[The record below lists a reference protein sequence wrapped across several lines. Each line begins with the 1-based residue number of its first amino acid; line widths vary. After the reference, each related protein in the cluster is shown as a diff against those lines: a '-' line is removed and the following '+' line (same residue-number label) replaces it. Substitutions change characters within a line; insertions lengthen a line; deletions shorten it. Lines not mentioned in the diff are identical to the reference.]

1 MYSDFFT
8 INKNFQ
14 SSINLEFD
22 LNNEKKIDEYIP
34 TTDICDVLKKYVN
47 AVLGYS
53 NDRST
58 ILAGP
63 YGKGKSFLLLIL
75 TYILGKKK
83 KDETYRN
90 FLKKVREIDPELSER
105 IKEIDKKKIRLLPI
119 IVNSN
124 YSDLNQ
130 AFMLALNDALNREQL
145 NDIVPQTVYEVCIN
159 LIDKWEKQPK
169 QQKAILKECQEK
181 YGITLS
187 SLRRELLDYS
197 PSAYEK
203 FKDIYN
209 CTTSG
214 LEFNPLINND
224 IVKIYQDV
232 SYELTS
238 HGFAGMFIVFDEFS
252 KFIENSD
259 DTLMRELKI
268 VQDMAELASRSSTSD
283 QINFCCVTHKSLS
296 LYSSGT
302 SKEDAIKTVEGRFK
316 EIKFNRSMEEN
327 YQIISAAI
335 QKNDAGKNLAEDFL
349 EMNSSFYTEMERS
362 QPFENLADHDVL
374 FKGCFPLN
382 PFTVYALI
390 QLSEHVA
397 QNERTLFTFLSDT
410 DDNSFASFIRT
421 NSDGLFNVDKVYDYF
436 SQQLQRDTDEFIRGT
451 WYRAEGT
458 LSKISDPD
466 SRRIVKALAVILM
479 IDDPDRFAANE
490 ENLHL
495 GTMIP
500 LEVVSSKLQTL
511 LDNRYIRINPINKL
525 ITLATSNN
533 KEIEEQIQIFKLT
546 KGNSLP
552 IESLA
557 SEVDETKYVLPR
569 RYNETHKIIR
579 YFRVTYLTEKQFFSM
594 NSFDLLHEQYGGDGL
609 VINLIRKE
617 ADGKKIEEKVKSIGD
632 PLSIVRFPDKMTDSL
647 FDDELIRYGAL
658 KDMLLHGGNNSVV
671 NREISLLIEETREDI
686 QALIDKFFGKD
697 CLFYCCGV
705 DSKDFIPALSK
716 IMENV
721 YFKSIIFNNEL
732 VNKDNVTTQ
741 YQKPIN
747 NVIDW
752 VLNGCNEWAYSTT
765 SPESTIREYVYKKI
779 DEQPD
784 VREVVDGIKDQIL
797 QSEKNHAAIFN
808 IVETYTA
815 PPFGIRKGILP
826 ILIGKAISELSDNV
840 ILYLQK
846 NEIDLNAGNIVKA
859 VNSSSKYYFGFS
871 KGSKEQTDY
880 LYEMLKVFGVP
891 KKNNFRSDTKT
902 LSEEYRK
909 FFLGLPM
916 VVRTMSPKNVCG
928 VPEDILKF
936 QNVFLTFNINP
947 YESVFVKPFEC
958 LHANSYEEVSNKLI
972 GFIKGWQ
979 SYVDSF
985 KNGVINEIKQEF
997 SIPVTTSLKMGIES
1011 FLDHELQNEKPV
1023 LNDANSRILTALR
1036 NLDFN
1041 DQKAVDDISFASL
1054 GSYIEDWDSDRSD
1067 ELIKTLH
1074 SFIDSLRDSNRVDTS
1089 KASMNEIIKKT
1100 EKVELTT
1107 IGKLMEQNVKNV
1119 IDEFGDSVSTEEKL
1133 AIFANMIKKYL

>member
-22 LNNEKKIDEYIP
+22 LNNEKKIEEYIP

-53 NDRST
+53 HDRST

-63 YGKGKSFLLLIL
+63 YGKGKSFLLLVL
-75 TYILGKKK
+75 TYILGKK

-90 FLKKVREIDPELSER
+90 FLRKVKAIDPELSER

-119 IVNSN
+119 IINSN

-130 AFMLALNDALNREQL
+130 AFMLALNDALNREKL
-145 NDIVPQTVYEVCIN
+145 TDIVPQTVYEVCIN
-159 LIDKWEKQPK
+159 LIDKWEKEPK
-169 QQKAILKECQEK
+169 QQKAIIKECQKK
-181 YGITLS
+181 YGINLS
-187 SLRRELLDYS
+187 SLRRELLDFS

-203 FKDIYN
+203 FKEIYN

-232 SYELTS
+232 SHELTS
-238 HGFAGMFIVFDEFS
+238 HGFSGMFIVFDEFS

-268 VQDMAELASRSSTSD
+268 VQDLAELASRSSASE
-283 QINFCCVTHKSLS
+283 QIHFCCVTHKSLS

-335 QKNDAGKNLAEDFL
+335 RKDTDGKSLIENFL
-349 EMNSSFYTEMERS
+349 ERNSAFYTELENS

-382 PFTVYALI
+382 PFTVYSLI

-421 NSDGLFNVDKVYDYF
+421 NSDGLFNVDKIYDYF
-436 SQQLQRDTDEFIRGT
+436 SQQLQRDTDESIRGT

-466 SRRIVKALAVILM
+466 SRRIIKTLAVILM
-479 IDDPDRFAANE
+479 IDDPDRFAANA

-511 LDNRYIRINPINKL
+511 LDDRYIRINPINKL

-533 KEIEEQIQIFKLT
+533 KEIEEQIQVYRLT

-579 YFRVTYLTEKQFFSM
+579 YFRIAYLTEKQFFSM
-594 NSFDLLHEQYGGDGL
+594 NSFELLHEQYGGDGL

-617 ADGKKIEEKVKSIGD
+617 ADPKKIFEKVKNIGD
-632 PLSIVRFPDKMTDSL
+632 PLSIVRFPDKTIDTL
-647 FDDELIRYGAL
+647 FDNELIRYGAL
-658 KDMLLHGGNNSVV
+658 KDLLLQDVNDSVIH
-671 NREISLLIEETREDI
+671 REISLLFEETKEDI
-686 QALIDKFFGKD
+686 QALIEKYFDKECQFF
-697 CLFYCCGV
+697 CYGV
-705 DSKDFIPALSK
+705 ESNDFVHALSE
-716 IMENV
+716 IMEKV

-741 YQKPIN
+741 YQKSIN

-752 VLNGCNEWAYSTT
+752 MLSGSDKWNYSDT
-765 SPESTIREYVYKKI
+765 SPETTIRNSVVLKI
-779 DEQPD
+779 DNQPD
-784 VREVVDGIKDQIL
+784 VREVVDGIKEKIIHSENNLVSVSDIVDQYRGG
-797 QSEKNHAAIFN
+797 N
-808 IVETYTA
+808 Y
-815 PPFGIRKGILP
+815 GIRRGIIPL
-826 ILIGKAISELSDNV
+826 LIGKAISELSDNV

-846 NEIDLNAGNIVKA
+846 NEIELNAANIVKA
-859 VNSSSKYYFGFS
+859 VNSSSKYFFGFS
-871 KGSKEQTDY
+871 KGSKEQTEY
-880 LYEMLKVFGVP
+880 LYDMLKAFGVTT
-891 KKNNFRSDTKT
+891 KNNFRSDTKI
-902 LSEEYRK
+902 LSDEYRK

-916 VVRTMSPKNVCG
+916 ILRTLSPNNSIG
-928 VPEDILKF
+928 VSEEILKF

-947 YESVFVKPFEC
+947 YESVYVKPFEC
-958 LHANSYEEVSNKLI
+958 LHTNSYKEISKRLI
-972 GFIKGWQ
+972 DFVKGWQ

-985 KNGVINEIKQEF
+985 KDGVITKVKQEF
-997 SIPVTTSLKMGIES
+997 SIPDTTSLRMGIEM
-1011 FLDHELQNEKPV
+1011 FINHELNGEKPV
-1023 LNDANSRILTALR
+1023 LTDINNRIMSALK
-1036 NLDFN
+1036 NLDYN
-1041 DQKAVDDISFASL
+1041 DQKAIDDISYAGI
-1054 GSYIEDWDSDRSD
+1054 GSYIEDWDSDRTE
-1067 ELIKTLH
+1067 ELIKVMR
-1074 SFIDSLRDSNRVDTS
+1074 SFIDALRISNKVDT
-1089 KASMNEIIKKT
+1089 ANTSMNQIFKDT
-1100 EKVELTT
+1100 GKVEFSD
-1107 IGKLMEQNVKNV
+1107 IGKLLEDNIKNV
-1119 IDEFGDSVSTEEKL
+1119 IDEFGDSVSAEEKL